1 MIKVV
6 LCIIILLFI
15 MLVFNRFKEFKE
27 PFNSEIIQFL
37 DKDSVCLKLKTVN
50 YSYTKL
56 DLHLRHIHSKY
67 HNNIYKYYC
76 DHLLEYSDLEKKL
89 INWVVDGMR
98 ERIPKHLQFIIN
110 NLKFA
115 KFQNNVDNGYPHTNI
130 DIIFFTESYIS
141 NLLNYYNNNNIEQAI
156 KDIGSVIIHEAVHV
170 WQRKDSKAFID
181 LFTNYW
187 NFEKI
192 SKMYNGEWLESLNR
206 YNPDGVDTNW
216 IFNLNKKNIFIL
228 SIYKDD
234 AKTIGDVELIG
245 VYVEKDGNRCVM
257 PEESKLYPLSNIK
270 EFNSFFTHLHGNHYH
285 PNEISAEMISIYYLK
300 VMNLSHEKFENIGYN
315 NMLVWLEKY
324 LKN

>member
-1 MIKVV
+1 MIKIV
-6 LCIIILLFI
+6 LCIIILVFI
-15 MLVFNRFKEFKE
+15 ILVFQKFKE
-27 PFNSEIIQFL
+27 PFNSEIIEFI
-37 DKDSVCLKLKTVN
+37 DKDSVCSKLKKVN

-56 DLHLRHIHSKY
+56 DLQMRNIDSKY
-67 HNNIYKYYC
+67 HKKIYKYYC
-76 DHLLEYSDLEKKL
+76 ENLLEYYDLEKKL

-115 KFQNNVDNGYPHTNI
+115 KFQNHIDNGYPHTNS

-141 NLLNYYNNNNIEQAI
+141 KLLYYYNNNDIEPAI
-156 KDIGSVIIHEAVHV
+156 KDIGAVIIHEAVHV
-170 WQRKDSKAFID
+170 WQRKDSKVFID

-216 IFNLNKKNIFIL
+216 IFKFNKKNIFIL
-228 SIYKDD
+228 SIYQDE
-234 AKTIGDVELIG
+234 ATNIGDVDFIG
-245 VYVEKDGNRCVM
+245 VYVEKNGNKCVM
-257 PEESKLYPLSNIK
+257 PEESKLYPLSTIK
-270 EFNSFFTHLHGNHYH
+270 EFNSFFEHLDGNHYH
-285 PNEISAEMISIYYLK
+285 PNEISAEMMSIYYLK
-300 VMNLSHEKFENIGYN
+300 VMNLSHKKFENIGYK

>member
-15 MLVFNRFKEFKE
+15 MLVYNKFKDKE
-27 PFNSEIIQFL
+27 SFNSEIIQFL
-37 DKDSVCLKLKTVN
+37 DKDSVCLKLKKVN

-56 DLHLRHIHSKY
+56 DLQLRDIHSKY

-110 NLKFA
+110 NLKLA
-115 KFQNNVDNGYPHTNI
+115 KFQNNVDNGYPHTNS

-192 SKMYNGEWLESLNR
+192 SKMYNCEWLQALNR

-216 IFNLNKKNIFIL
+216 IFKLNKKNIFIL

-234 AKTIGDVELIG
+234 ANTIGDVDFIG
-245 VYVEKDGNRCVM
+245 VYVEKNGNKCVM
-257 PEESKLYPLSNIK
+257 PEESKLYPLSTIK
-270 EFNSFFTHLHGNHYH
+270 EFNYFFTHLHGNHYH
-285 PNEISAEMISIYYLK
+285 PNEISAEMMSIYYLK
-300 VMNLSHEKFENIGYN
+300 VMNLSHKRFENIGYN
-315 NMLVWLEKY
+315 NMLIWLEKY

>member
-6 LCIIILLFI
+6 LCIIILVLI
-15 MLVFNRFKEFKE
+15 ILVHQKFKE
-27 PFNSEIIQFL
+27 PFNSEIIEFI
-37 DKDSVCLKLKTVN
+37 DKDSVCLKLKKVN

-56 DLHLRHIHSKY
+56 DLQMRNIDSKY
-67 HNNIYKYYC
+67 HNQIYKYYC
-76 DHLLEYSDLEKKL
+76 ENLLEYSDLEKKL
-89 INWVVDGMR
+89 INWVVNGMR

-115 KFQNNVDNGYPHTNI
+115 KFQNHIDNGYPHTNS

-141 NLLNYYNNNNIEQAI
+141 KLLYYYNNNDIEPAI
-156 KDIGSVIIHEAVHV
+156 KDIGAVIIHEAVHV
-170 WQRKDSKAFID
+170 WQRKDSKVFID

-216 IFNLNKKNIFIL
+216 IFKFNKKNIFIL
-228 SIYKDD
+228 SIYQDE
-234 AKTIGDVELIG
+234 ATNIGDVDFIG
-245 VYVEKDGNRCVM
+245 VYVEKNGNKCVM
-257 PEESKLYPLSNIK
+257 PEESKLYPLSTIK
-270 EFNSFFTHLHGNHYH
+270 EFNSFFEHLHGNHYH
-285 PNEISAEMISIYYLK
+285 PNEISAEMMSIYYLK
-300 VMNLSHEKFENIGYN
+300 VMNLSHKKFENIGYK

>member
-6 LCIIILLFI
+6 LCIIILVFI
-15 MLVFNRFKEFKE
+15 ILVFQKFKE
-27 PFNSEIIQFL
+27 PFNSEIIEFI
-37 DKDSVCLKLKTVN
+37 DKDSVCSKLKNVN

-56 DLHLRHIHSKY
+56 DLQMRNIDSKY
-67 HNNIYKYYC
+67 HKKIYKYYC
-76 DHLLEYSDLEKKL
+76 EHLLEYSDLEKKL

-115 KFQNNVDNGYPHTNI
+115 KFQNHIDNGYPHTNS
-130 DIIFFTESYIS
+130 DIIFFTESYIAK
-141 NLLNYYNNNNIEQAI
+141 LLYYYNNNDVEPAI
-156 KDIGSVIIHEAVHV
+156 KDIGAVIIHEAVHV
-170 WQRKDSKAFID
+170 WQRKDSKVFID

-216 IFNLNKKNIFIL
+216 IFKFNKKNIFIL
-228 SIYKDD
+228 SIYQDE
-234 AKTIGDVELIG
+234 ATNIGDVDFIG
-245 VYVEKDGNRCVM
+245 VYVEKNGNKCVM
-257 PEESKLYPLSNIK
+257 PEESKLYPLSSVK
-270 EFNSFFTHLHGNHYH
+270 EFNSFFEHLHGNHYH
-285 PNEISAEMISIYYLK
+285 PNEISAEMMSIYYLK
-300 VMNLSHEKFENIGYN
+300 VMNLSHKKFENIGYK